1 MSRFYNIVVTTT
13 PNATNTVSATISGGA
28 ALPGNSSVPNSTT
41 WTNFDGTKAILG
53 AQTIEL
59 DFNVVAAGIP
69 AGQSPCWL
77 RIWGPTKQQISQAS
91 DFTGSTIKVYG
102 GMQNGLP
109 LATAAQPQQGL
120 LLQGLI
126 QPAYGNYQ
134 GITQTLEFLIV
145 GNGAATQSN
154 PANLAFTCAK
164 GQKLSEAI
172 QTTLQAAYPTAT
184 VNVSGVQ
191 TNVVASALESSVYQ
205 TLEQFSKYIKGWSQN
220 IIGGTY
226 PGINIVRTGDSISV
240 YDTTASSTVTIKEQD
255 LIGSVTWL
263 DAATIQF
270 TTVMRADI
278 TVQSKVTLPALAGLQ
293 AQTTANSQAIGR
305 DAGSFS
311 GTWTVTYV
319 RHVGNSREP
328 DANAWVTTF
337 QAVTGTA
344 TQGVDSG
351 DDTAG

>member
-1 MSRFYNIVVTTT
+1 MSRFYNIVVS
-13 PNATNTVSATISGGA
+13 PSAAATSGTSSPTA
-28 ALPGNSSVPNSTT
+28 ASQGST
-41 WTNFDGTKAILG
+41 WTNYDGTKAILG

-59 DFNVVAAGIP
+59 DFNVVAAGVP

-91 DFTGSTIKVYG
+91 DFTGSKIKVYG

-120 LLQGLI
+120 LLQGII
-126 QPAYGNYQ
+126 QPAYGNWQ
-134 GITQTLEFLIV
+134 GIVQTLEFLIV
-145 GNGAATQSN
+145 GDGTATQSN
-154 PANLAFTCAK
+154 PANLAFTCQK

-191 TNVVASALESSVYQ
+191 TNVVSSALESGVYQ
-205 TLEQFSKYIKGWSQN
+205 TLEQFSKYVKGWSQN
-220 IIGGTY
+220 IIGVTY
-226 PGINIVRTGDSISV
+226 PGINIVRVGDTINV
-240 YDTTASSTVTIKEQD
+240 YDTTASSTVTVKEQD

-270 TTVMRADI
+270 TTTMRADI
-278 TVQSKVTLPALAGLQ
+278 TVQTQITLPALAGLQ
-293 AQTTANSQAIGR
+293 AQTTAGSQSLSRAYGT
-305 DAGSFS
+305 FS
-311 GTWTVTYV
+311 GSWTVTYV
-319 RHVGNSREP
+319 RHIGNSREP

-337 QAVTGTA
+337 QAQTGTA

-351 DDTAG
+351 DNTAG